1 MRPSPLVAALLLS
14 AAALAP
20 AQAFDITQMSDA
32 ERAQFRA
39 EIRAYLLD
47 NPEILIEVSQA
58 LEARQQAQ
66 QADADAGLIAANR
79 DALFRD
85 DHSFV
90 GGNPEG
96 SLTLVEFID
105 YRCGYC
111 RKAHD
116 EVAELVRSDGDIR
129 YVVKEFPI
137 LGDESVLASQFA
149 IATLRIAG
157 PEAYAKVNRAFYETF
172 RGAVT
177 RDTLTA
183 FADGLGLDGAAIVAG
198 MDAPE
203 VTRVI
208 EENHALAQKLQISGT
223 PTFVLGDTMLR
234 GYLPLDTMR
243 EIVAEVRG

>member
-1 MRPSPLVAALLLS
+1 MRL
-14 AAALAP
+14 AALAATALFALP
-20 AQAFDITQMSDA
+20 AQGFDFGSMTEA

-39 EIRAYLLD
+39 EIRAYLLE
-47 NPEILIEVSQA
+47 NPEILLEVSQA
-58 LEARQQAQ
+58 LDERQQAQ
-66 QADADAGLIAANR
+66 QAGMDAQLIAANQ
-79 DALFRD
+79 AEIFAD

-137 LGDESVLASQFA
+137 LGEESVLAAQFA
-149 IATLRIAG
+149 IAALRTAG
-157 PEAYAKVNRAFYETF
+157 PEAYARINRAFYESF
-172 RGAVT
+172 RGEVT
-177 RDTLTA
+177 PATLEA
-183 FADGLGLDGAAIVAG
+183 FGNRLGLDGAAIVAG

-203 VTRVI
+203 VMEVI
-208 EENHALAQKLQISGT
+208 EANHALAQKLQISGT

-243 EIVAEVRG
+243 GIVAEVRG